1 MSSTRPDFLPQ
12 SVPFSDR
19 ILERQ
24 VGSCRLLIL
33 PVEVENVVSWL
44 GSFTSNPVFE
54 AGDEL
59 RQSLVIS
66 MLDKGTRRRD
76 RFEIADVLENR
87 GAELHFRDRGIRIGF
102 SGRALKEDVADVM
115 DVMAEQLTEPLFDR
129 EEFLKARLRIAAS
142 IRRSIERTGVRASR
156 ALRQQMFS
164 PAHPNYSFEPEI
176 ELANLDEMTL
186 DSLQAYHQ
194 GHFGSE
200 AFTLVVAGDVDAD
213 EMEEIVARCLG
224 HWSGNNAAPGYETA
238 ARIGAPSWLP
248 LQMPDKTNIDV
259 RMGHPLAVRQNEE
272 VYTTLYIANFILGGN
287 FSSRLMDIVRDEMGL
302 TYGVN
307 ASLTGI
313 NRHYDGY
320 WLVNITLSED
330 KLEEGLEATKNVLA
344 DFVAQG
350 ATADELADKKTTLT
364 GTFKV
369 QLATTNGL
377 AATILRGLE
386 RGFGRD
392 YLDRFPEWI
401 EATTLEEI
409 NGAVKAHFDPGSLH
423 TALAGSIPENITIQ
437 G

>member
-1 MSSTRPDFLPQ
+1 
-12 SVPFSDR
+12 
-19 ILERQ
+19 
-24 VGSCRLLIL
+24 
-33 PVEVENVVSWL
+33 
-44 GSFTSNPVFE
+44 
-54 AGDEL
+54 
-59 RQSLVIS
+59 
-66 MLDKGTRRRD
+66 
-76 RFEIADVLENR
+76 
-87 GAELHFRDRGIRIGF
+87 
-102 SGRALKEDVADVM
+102 
-115 DVMAEQLTEPLFDR
+115 
-129 EEFLKARLRIAAS
+129 
-142 IRRSIERTGVRASR
+142 
-156 ALRQQMFS
+156 
-164 PAHPNYSFEPEI
+164 
-176 ELANLDEMTL
+176 
-186 DSLQAYHQ
+186 
-194 GHFGSE
+194 
-200 AFTLVVAGDVDAD
+200 
-213 EMEEIVARCLG
+213 
-224 HWSGNNAAPGYETA
+224 
-238 ARIGAPSWLP
+238 
-248 LQMPDKTNIDV
+248 MPDKTNIDV